1 MALRLLAAA
10 PFWAVAAFM
19 GYEALAIVTGW
30 APTISRI
37 VAYNLD
43 VHPPLLVA
51 IWSFLA
57 GMLVLLLALHFA
69 SALPW
74 WRP

>member
-1 MALRLLAAA
+1 MSNWLAAA
-10 PFWAVAAFM
+10 PFFAVAAFFA
-19 GYEALAIVTGW
+19 YEGIAIVTGLV
-30 APTISRI
+30 PTISRI
-37 VAYNLD
+37 MAYELD

-51 IWSFLA
+51 VWSFLA
-57 GMLVLLLALHFA
+57 GMFVLLLVLHFA